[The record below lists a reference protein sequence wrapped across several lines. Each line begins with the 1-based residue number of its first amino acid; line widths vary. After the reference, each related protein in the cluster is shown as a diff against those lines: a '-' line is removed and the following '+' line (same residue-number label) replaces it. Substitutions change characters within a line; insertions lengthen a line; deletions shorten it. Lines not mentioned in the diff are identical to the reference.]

1 MTDES
6 GYASIA
12 ETASINSVSSSNSSS
27 LHTESVR
34 MRKNKRKQLV
44 RESIAT
50 ADMEEIEEK
59 ISEIFESMNLGE
71 TFAHF
76 PKPIDYFLQK
86 QTRKARKVKNS
97 QKI

>member
-27 LHTESVR
+27 LHIESVR

-44 RESIAT
+44 RDSIAT

-76 PKPIDYFLQK
+76 SK
-86 QTRKARKVKNS
+86 TNR
-97 QKI
+97 

>member
-71 TFAHF
+71 TFTHF

-86 QTRKARKVKNS
+86 QTRRARKVKNS
-97 QKI
+97 QNI

>member
-12 ETASINSVSSSNSSS
+12 ETASMTSVSSSNSSS

-34 MRKNKRKQLV
+34 MRKNKRKQVV

-76 PKPIDYFLQK
+76 YCKTNIIYKTFCRSK
-86 QTRKARKVKNS
+86 
-97 QKI
+97 